1 MVTEFCDG
9 GDLQIFNSKNSKQGI
24 FSESDVKTLALK
36 LAQGLKYLHSQEIV
50 HRDIKPE
57 NILIDENRGL
67 SHPVITDFGF
77 AKVIPNGQK
86 CVSICGTKGYIAPEI
101 FKG

>member
-36 LAQGLKYLHSQEIV
+36 LAQGLQYLHSQEIV

-57 NILIDENRGL
+57 NILCGVDNNWKL
-67 SHPVITDFGF
+67 CDFGSCTTVTY
-77 AKVIPNGQK
+77 A
-86 CVSICGTKGYIAPEI
+86 
-101 FKG
+101 